1 MYIAIEG
8 IDTAGKST
16 QIDLLKKEFSNI
28 LFIKE
33 PGFTT
38 FGQKIR
44 NIIFND
50 DISKKAELFLFLAD
64 RAETIEKIV
73 KPNLNKNILTD
84 RSVISGIAYGME
96 FFDFNMLVN
105 LNKFATEGIFPEYV
119 IILKLDKKTLNY
131 RLSQKTHDNIE
142 KRGIEYLLNIQ
153 NNLIDVCN
161 RLEIPYLLLDASK
174 PVEEINFRIKKVIR
188 EYMETD

>member
-16 QIDLLKKEFSNI
+16 QIELLKKEFNDI

-33 PGFTT
+33 PGFTD

-64 RAETIEKIV
+64 RAETIEKVV

-84 RSVISGIAYGME
+84 RSVVSGIAYAME

-105 LNKFATEGIFPEYV
+105 LNKFATESIFPEYV
-119 IILKLDKKTLNY
+119 IILKLDKATLNY
-131 RLSQKTHDNIE
+131 RLSQKSNDNIE
-142 KRGIEYLLNIQ
+142 KRGIDYLLNIQ
-153 NNLIDVCN
+153 DNMIEVCN
-161 RLEIPYLLLDASK
+161 RLEIPYLLLDASNSI
-174 PVEEINFRIKKVIR
+174 EEINFRIKKVIG
-188 EYMETD
+188 EYMEID

>member
-16 QIDLLKKEFSNI
+16 QIELLKKEFDNI

-33 PGFTT
+33 PGFTH
-38 FGQKIR
+38 FGEKIR

-50 DISKKAELFLFLAD
+50 NISKKTELFLFLAD

-73 KPNLNKNILTD
+73 KPNLNKHILTD
-84 RSVISGIAYGME
+84 RSVVSGIAYAME

-105 LNKFATEGIFPEYV
+105 LNKFATDSIFPEYV
-119 IILKLDKKTLNY
+119 IILKLDKDTLQY
-131 RLSQKTHDNIE
+131 RLSQKRNDNIE
-142 KRGIEYLLNIQ
+142 KRGIDYLLNIQ
-153 NNLIDVCN
+153 DNMIEVCN

-174 PVEEINFRIKKVIR
+174 SVEEINFRIKKVIS
-188 EYMETD
+188 EFMG